1 MKKLGFVELSNVFA
15 DQAKLPY
22 STACVWSYCRQNRLI
37 SDNITF
43 NVSDWHYVLDK
54 NTDPIAI
61 ANSLSSC
68 DIVGISYFVWNSRI
82 SDLICAELKKLNPK
96 IVIVYGGL
104 GVPRPSDISTFL
116 NERPYID
123 YVVHNEGE
131 LSFEKLLLFIL
142 GFIPEYELRG
152 VSTAT
157 KIYAPIQRVKN
168 ISDMPS
174 PYLDGLFD
182 ELIALGSS
190 YSFEGIIEP
199 ERGCPYSCTFCEVGD
214 SYFTKISK
222 HSIDKILTE
231 IDWLAKNKIT
241 YLHIVDNNFGMY
253 KDHLNIAEYLVE
265 INKLT
270 GYPTALNLTWAKNKR
285 NHLYDIAEVLQK
297 AKLNKGV
304 TIALQS
310 LNLKTL
316 NAIKRSDLDNNNLKE
331 ILLELRTRR
340 IPAFIEL
347 ILGLP
352 EETLTTFKDGIYYL
366 LDDIGYTEYM
376 TINNMI
382 VLPSSPFSVKEYMDQ
397 YGIGIS
403 NTAPLFAHHEQ
414 PVHKLLIEDNL
425 VVTSTS
431 TMSFEDYK
439 EANLWKWFMLSTHF
453 LGWTRIIS
461 KRLKEQGISY
471 KEFYEGLYK
480 YIKEV
485 PCLLHSEYDIT
496 ESYFIEFIN
505 KKKPWGRQV
514 LSISNLYWEYEE
526 ATAISIVRNKDLF
539 YSEIKN
545 YVSTFHNIQNIDT
558 IIDEQSKKMKDPYTV
573 YNGDIELWCKDC
585 MWWGRRVERFFV
597 GEYFDV
603 L

>member
-1 MKKLGFVELSNVFA
+1 MKKIGFVELSNVFA

-22 STACVWSYCRQNRLI
+22 STACVWSYCRQNKNI
-37 SDNITF
+37 ADNIIF
-43 NVSDWHYVLDK
+43 DVKDWHYILDK
-54 NTDPIAI
+54 DTNPVTI

-68 DIVGISYFVWNSRI
+68 DIVGVSYFVWNSRI

-96 IVIVYGGL
+96 IIIVYGGL
-104 GVPRPSDISTFL
+104 GIPRPDDVKGFL
-116 NERPYID
+116 EERPYID
-123 YVVHNEGE
+123 YLVHNEGE
-131 LSFEKLLLFIL
+131 LSFERLLLVIL
-142 GFIPEYELRG
+142 GFVKREELRG
-152 VSTAT
+152 VSSKLDTYT
-157 KIYAPIQRVKN
+157 PIERVKN
-168 ISDMPS
+168 ISNMPS

-182 ELIALGSS
+182 ELINMGSS
-190 YSFEGIIEP
+190 YNFEGIIEP

-214 SYFTKISK
+214 SYFTKIAK
-222 HSIDKILTE
+222 HSTTKIIDE
-231 IDWLAKNKIT
+231 INWISRNKIT

-253 KDHLNIAEYLVE
+253 KDHLNIAEHLVQVNT
-265 INKLT
+265 IT

-285 NHLYDIAEVLQK
+285 NHLYDIAEILQK

-310 LNLKTL
+310 LNPDTL
-316 NAIKRSDLDNNNLKE
+316 DAIKRSNLDNNNLKT
-331 ILLELRTRR
+331 ILSELRYRK

-352 EETLTTFKDGIYYL
+352 KETLNSFKDGIYYL

-382 VLPSSPFSVKEYMDQ
+382 VLPSSPFSVKEYMSI
-397 YGIGIS
+397 YKIVTT

-414 PVHKLLIEDNL
+414 PVDKLLLEDNL
-425 VVTSTS
+425 VVTSTD
-431 TMSFEDYK
+431 TMSFEEYK
-439 EANLWKWFMLSTHF
+439 EANLWKWFMMSTHF

-471 KEFYEGLYK
+471 KEFYEGLYL
-480 YIKEV
+480 YIKKT
-485 PCLLHSEYDIT
+485 PSLLQSELIKT
-496 ESYFIEFIN
+496 ESYFIDFIS

-514 LSISNLYWEYEE
+514 LSVSNLYWEYEE
-526 ATAISIVRNKDLF
+526 ATAISIATNKKLF

-545 YVSTFHNIQNIDT
+545 YLDTFIDLSNT
-558 IIDEQSKKMKDPYTV
+558 EAIINEQSRKMKDPYV
-573 YNGDIELWCKDC
+573 EYNGDIELWCKDC

-597 GEYFDV
+597 GEYFDT